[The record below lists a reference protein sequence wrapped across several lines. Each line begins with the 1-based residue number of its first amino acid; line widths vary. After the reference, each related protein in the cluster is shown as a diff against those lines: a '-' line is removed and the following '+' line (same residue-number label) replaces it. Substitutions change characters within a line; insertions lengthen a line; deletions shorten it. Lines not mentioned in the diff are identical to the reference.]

1 MDKYVIKCENK
12 EKWNQK
18 KQKYFL
24 TIWSVIKDEN
34 EKTI

>member
-18 KQKYFL
+18 KTKIFPDNM
-24 TIWSVIKDEN
+24 VRH
-34 EKTI
+34 